1 MNHIWLNGRGGFT
14 CSAFF
19 ELLVLPKLI
28 RIAQLQVLPFP
39 LFDGHLSDNLCILGC
54 LQICMGFNNAIAAMC
69 LHIKAIHGQQI
80 QQSSSNERRLLC
92 FSVEVQWWGG
102 LLKLVGGCATKMR
115 SSSQD
120 QRCVTNGAS
129 KPVITCINIIHL
141 SLRLIILTCPS
152 CQFDENSEP

>member
-1 MNHIWLNGRGGFT
+1 MNHIWLNGRDGFT

-102 LLKLVGGCATKMR
+102 APEVGWWLCHQDEIVIPGSKVCYQR
-115 SSSQD
+115 SFKTS
-120 QRCVTNGAS
+120 
-129 KPVITCINIIHL
+129 HYL
-141 SLRLIILTCPS
+141 H
-152 CQFDENSEP
+152 